1 MREPVTAAL
10 LHQPPALL
18 AAAEETNVAALVLS
32 FGIAGAIAVAIAVT
46 ATRIQR
52 SRETKAIGPLAF
64 TLERRR
70 RATPPHM
77 QGTME
82 KATWTGVH
90 GGRAVEV
97 STLQVPWRKTF
108 NRVSVATTI
117 VAGSVDPPAAVFP
130 GHYPA
135 RPAHA
140 RVGWHGHDSD
150 QGLHELGAPEAVEPL
165 RQLASRGLL
174 TRPSGRRAAVI
185 RSGDELHVAI
195 AADLHEAVEILVLV
209 ADALALPPGTRI
221 SSPTGPVS
229 DR

>member
-1 MREPVTAAL
+1 MHTFAAAAAL
-10 LHQPPALL
+10 HRPAALL
-18 AAAEETNVAALVLS
+18 AAEDDTNVAAGVLS
-32 FGIAGAIAVAIAVT
+32 FAIAGAFVVVVAVV

-52 SRETKAIGPLAF
+52 ARETKAIGPLAF

-82 KATWTGVH
+82 KATWTGSH
-90 GGRAVEV
+90 AGRAVEV
-97 STLQVPWRKTF
+97 STLQVPWHKTF
-108 NRVSVATTI
+108 NRVSVATTV
-117 VAGSVDPPAAVFP
+117 VAGSVDPPGAVFP
-130 GHYPA
+130 GYYPD
-135 RPAHA
+135 RPTHA

-150 QGLHELGAPEAVEPL
+150 RGLHQFGAPDVVEPL
-165 RQLASRGLL
+165 RQLASRGQL

-195 AADLHEAVEILVLV
+195 AADLQEAVELLVLV
-209 ADALALPPGTRI
+209 ADALGLPPATRVAT
-221 SSPTGPVS
+221 PAGPVS